1 LEAKPLD
8 ILVVDY
14 GMGNLRSVSKALEK
28 VGFRVKVSS
37 DPEDVKKA
45 KAIVLPGV
53 GAFRDAVENLKRM
66 GLYGEIIRH
75 IEKGKPYFGIWIPW
89 ILKD

>member
-1 LEAKPLD
+1 MD

-66 GLYGEIIRH
+66 GLYGEIELQK
-75 IEKGKPYFGIWIPW
+75 EKRLPKVP
-89 ILKD
+89 LKSFAST

>member
-1 LEAKPLD
+1 MD

-45 KAIVLPGV
+45 TINIMPSKSKSS
-53 GAFRDAVENLKRM
+53 F
-66 GLYGEIIRH
+66 
-75 IEKGKPYFGIWIPW
+75 
-89 ILKD
+89 

>member
-1 LEAKPLD
+1 MD

-75 IEKGKPYFGIWIPW
+75 IEKGKERKEYQH
-89 ILKD
+89 